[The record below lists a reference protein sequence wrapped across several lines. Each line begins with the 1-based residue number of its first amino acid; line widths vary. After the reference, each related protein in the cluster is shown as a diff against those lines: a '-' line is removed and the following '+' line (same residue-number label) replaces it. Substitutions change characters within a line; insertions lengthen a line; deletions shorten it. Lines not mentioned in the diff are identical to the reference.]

1 MNIVIMRH
9 GQAESQAATDF
20 DRALTI
26 QGIEQ
31 ASAAGGCLS
40 GLGLS
45 FDQAWVSPYLRTQQT
60 ADQVLAQLSVSKRL
74 SVDLLVP
81 ETHPMD
87 LINALAEQ
95 PGENLLLV
103 SHQPL
108 VSSLVSSLAGIHVPM
123 SPASMAL
130 LETPVAAAGCAEL
143 QWLRHAPGFE
153 RE

>member
-26 QGIEQ
+26 PGIEQ

-60 ADQVLAQLSVSKRL
+60 ADQVLSQLSVGKRL

-81 ETHPMD
+81 ETPPID

-95 PGENLLLV
+95 SCENLLLV

-123 SPASMAL
+123 STASMAL

>member
-20 DRALTI
+20 DRPLTMA
-26 QGIEQ
+26 GLKQ
-31 ASAAGGCLS
+31 ASSAGSCLS

-45 FDQAWVSPYLRTQQT
+45 FDQVWVSPYLRTQQT
-60 ADQVLAQLSVSKRL
+60 ADQVLAQLSVGKRL

-81 ETHPMD
+81 ETRPLD
-87 LINALAEQ
+87 LITALGEQ
-95 PGENLLLV
+95 SCDNLLLV

-130 LETPVAAAGCAEL
+130 LETAVVAADCAEL
-143 QWLRHAPGFE
+143 KWLRHAPDFE